1 MKDPTRKEVE
11 RAVQEV
17 LSRKTKPML
26 RKSIEADVKH
36 KNSLKTRNNKQNLLR
51 ALKRVQDRD
60 QEKQQRRDHL
70 YTYLIMKNSDLCKRN
85 PQCPS
90 GNGLEKN
97 IND

>member
-17 LSRKTKPML
+17 LSRKTKQTL

-36 KNSLKTRNNKQNLLR
+36 KNSLKTKNNKQNLLR

-60 QEKQQRRDHL
+60 QEKQQRRDHY
-70 YTYLIMKNSDLCKRN
+70 YTYLIMKNSDMCKRN
-85 PQCPS
+85 PRCPA
-90 GNGLEKN
+90 GNGLEKK